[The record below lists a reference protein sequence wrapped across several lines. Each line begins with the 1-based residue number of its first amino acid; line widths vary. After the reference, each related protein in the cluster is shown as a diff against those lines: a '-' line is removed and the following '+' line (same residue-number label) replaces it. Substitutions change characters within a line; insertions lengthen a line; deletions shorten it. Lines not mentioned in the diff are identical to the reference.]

1 MSCYIANASTI
12 MKTLFEHYEN
22 LNATCFICYL
32 LFTIVNNRTLPGYNH
47 NKIKQLRQQCNSVFQ
62 GWSWSGISRW
72 FKRLGWVFKK
82 NLKASTPIKHK
93 APNGTYQVIIRFI
106 VSRNGDISDIV
117 SETRHGFGMEAE
129 VIRVIK
135 KCPKWN
141 PAYQNGR
148 AVNAYRRQPVT
159 FIVSDK

>member
-1 MSCYIANASTI
+1 MNI
-12 MKTLFEHYEN
+12 MRTSKLQSILIVF
-22 LNATCFICYL
+22 CL
-32 LFTIVNNRTLPGYNH
+32 LLSITGLSQDTTTTKSNSFDSSVIVFSRVEVEAEFPGGLH
-47 NKIKQLRQQCNSVFQ
+47 AWAEFL
-62 GWSWSGISRW
+62 
-72 FKRLGWVFKK
+72 KK
-82 NLKASTPIKHK
+82 NLKSSTPIKHK
-93 APNGTYQVIIRFI
+93 APNGTYQVIVRFI

-117 SETRHGFGMEAE
+117 SETNHGFGMEAE

-148 AVNAYRRQPVT
+148 SVNAYRRQPVT

>member
-1 MSCYIANASTI
+1 MLHALFVISCLLLSITGLSQDTTTTKSNSFDSSAIVFSRVEVEAE
-12 MKTLFEHYEN
+12 FPGG
-22 LNATCFICYL
+22 LNAWAEFL
-32 LFTIVNNRTLPGYNH
+32 
-47 NKIKQLRQQCNSVFQ
+47 
-62 GWSWSGISRW
+62 
-72 FKRLGWVFKK
+72 KK